1 MELKKITL
9 NESKWKDVMLPF
21 IIKVIVEN
29 KLKCKIKRYQD
40 PKVQRYKPRCGYTK
54 QNNVL
59 YVLGSNLNIDTLHSF
74 FFVDEK
80 SRKRYEL
87 KKIPSEN
94 SEWIKLVIPPID
106 EVCSV
111 KLGYCILIKEFTFDD
126 YLYEIKSRDTTENKE
141 NLQIQVNDNFLSF
154 RELSEENYKDN
165 KNLKNLNRRDGIG
178 CTLLFWVVY
187 TEDIERVKYLLSIGA
202 FPNISN
208 YFGETPLHIAVM
220 KNNKIIVNELLQYG
234 AEINIENIYGETPR
248 FYAYRNK
255 NSDEIIKNIGEH

>member
-1 MELKKITL
+1 
-9 NESKWKDVMLPF
+9 
-21 IIKVIVEN
+21 
-29 KLKCKIKRYQD
+29 
-40 PKVQRYKPRCGYTK
+40 
-54 QNNVL
+54 
-59 YVLGSNLNIDTLHSF
+59 
-74 FFVDEK
+74 
-80 SRKRYEL
+80 
-87 KKIPSEN
+87 
-94 SEWIKLVIPPID
+94 
-106 EVCSV
+106 
-111 KLGYCILIKEFTFDD
+111 LIKEFTFDD

-255 NSDEIIKNIGEH
+255 NSDEIIKILESIEGIKNNPNIMNIKCTLLRKEKKKIDELEEDSSKLKGSSSENIIYRIIDIYGFTSVLTDEEKKQI